1 MSSRDELP
9 SGTIR
14 EGLRIEGVV
23 PLRDRAPKEL
33 LPWSFRQVDKPLP
46 EKQLSIE
53 GADPL
58 LLFGFNDVYLRKIE
72 NAFPDTH
79 ITARGTEIH
88 LEGAE
93 QDIEKVERVFNEMV
107 VLLDRNETLTEDDVD
122 TVLALF
128 DSEEAPA
135 RTDPGEAEA
144 ILFTPDGE
152 VIKPR
157 SPNQER
163 LVSAADANDIV
174 FAIGPAG
181 TGKTYV
187 AVAMAVAALNNHR
200 VNRIVLTRP
209 AVEAGEQLGFLPGD
223 FYEKVDP
230 YLQPLYDAL
239 GDMLPR
245 EKMAEYLEQ
254 DRVEVVPL
262 AYMRGRTL
270 KSSFVIL
277 DEAQNVTTN
286 QMKMFLT
293 RLGPKSQAIV
303 TGDITQTDLTDRG
316 ESGLIQVQD
325 ILQGIDGIDFIYLE
339 REDVVRHRLVREI
352 IAAYEEH
359 DA

>member
-1 MSSRDELP
+1 M
-9 SGTIR
+9 
-14 EGLRIEGVV
+14 
-23 PLRDRAPKEL
+23 
-33 LPWSFRQVDKPLP
+33 P

-72 NAFPDTH
+72 RAFPDTH

-88 LEGAE
+88 LQGDEDA
-93 QDIEKVERVFNEMV
+93 IAKVERVFNEMV
-107 VLLDRNETLTEDDVD
+107 VLLDRNDTLTEDDVE

-128 DSEEAPA
+128 DSEERDAPS
-135 RTDPGEAEA
+135 TGSPDT
-144 ILFTPDGE
+144 ILTTPEGD

-163 LVSAADANDIV
+163 LVNSAQSNDVV

-187 AVAMAVAALNNHR
+187 AVAMAVAALNDHR
-200 VNRIVLTRP
+200 VKRIVLSRP

-230 YLQPLYDAL
+230 YLQPLYDAI
-239 GDMLPR
+239 GDMMPR
-245 EKMAEYLEQ
+245 EQMAEYLEQ

-277 DEAQNVTTN
+277 DEAQNVTTS

-293 RLGPKSQAIV
+293 RLGPKSQAII
-303 TGDITQTDLTDRG
+303 TGDITQTDLQNRS
-316 ESGLIQVQD
+316 ESGLIQVQH
-325 ILQGIDGIDFIYLE
+325 ILKDIDGIDFIYLE

>member
-1 MSSRDELP
+1 
-9 SGTIR
+9 
-14 EGLRIEGVV
+14 
-23 PLRDRAPKEL
+23 
-33 LPWSFRQVDKPLP
+33 LP

-72 NAFPDTH
+72 EAFPDTH

-88 LEGAE
+88 LRGDEEAI
-93 QDIEKVERVFNEMV
+93 DKVERVFNEMV
-107 VLLDRNETLTEDDVD
+107 VLLDRNDTLTEDDVD

-128 DSEEAPA
+128 DSEDGTAAPA
-135 RTDPGEAEA
+135 MEGDTES
-144 ILFTPDGE
+144 ILTTPDGE

-157 SPNQER
+157 SPNQQR
-163 LVSAADANDIV
+163 LVSSAQSNDVV

-187 AVAMAVAALNNHR
+187 AVAMAVAAFNAHR
-200 VNRIVLTRP
+200 VKRIVLSRP

-239 GDMLPR
+239 GDMMPR
-245 EKMAEYLEQ
+245 EQMAEYLEQ

-277 DEAQNVTTN
+277 DEAQNVTTS

-293 RLGPKSQAIV
+293 RLGPKSQAII
-303 TGDITQTDLTDRG
+303 TGDITQTDLQDRS
-316 ESGLIQVQD
+316 ESGLIQVQHILKD
-325 ILQGIDGIDFIYLE
+325 INGIDFIYLE

-352 IAAYEEH
+352 IAAYEQH
-359 DA
+359 DG

>member
-1 MSSRDELP
+1 
-9 SGTIR
+9 
-14 EGLRIEGVV
+14 
-23 PLRDRAPKEL
+23 
-33 LPWSFRQVDKPLP
+33 LP
-46 EKQLSIE
+46 EKTLSIE

-58 LLFGFNDVYLRKIE
+58 HLFGFNDVHLRKIE
-72 NAFPDTH
+72 EAFPDTH

-88 LEGAE
+88 LQGDPESL
-93 QDIEKVERVFNEMV
+93 DKVERVFNEMA
-107 VLLDRNETLTEDDVD
+107 VLLDRNDTLTEDDVD

-128 DSEEAPA
+128 DSEDGAAA
-135 RTDPGEAEA
+135 RDPSDAEA

-163 LVSAADANDIV
+163 LVSAAQSNDVV

-187 AVAMAVAALNNHR
+187 AVAMAVAALNDHR
-200 VNRIVLTRP
+200 VKRIVLSRP

-239 GDMLPR
+239 GDMMPR

-277 DEAQNVTTN
+277 DEAQNVTTS

-293 RLGPKSQAIV
+293 RLGPKSQAII
-303 TGDITQTDLTDRG
+303 TGDITQTDLKHRS
-316 ESGLIQVQD
+316 ESGLVQVQH
-325 ILQGIDGIDFIYLE
+325 ILKGIDGIDFVYLE

>member
-1 MSSRDELP
+1 
-9 SGTIR
+9 
-14 EGLRIEGVV
+14 
-23 PLRDRAPKEL
+23 
-33 LPWSFRQVDKPLP
+33 LP

-53 GADPL
+53 GVDPL

-72 NAFPDTH
+72 DAFPETH

-88 LEGAE
+88 LQGDEE
-93 QDIEKVERVFNEMV
+93 SLEKVEQVFNEMV
-107 VLLDRNETLTEDDVD
+107 VLLNRNDTLTEDDVD

-128 DSEEAPA
+128 DSEEKPTQDAAP
-135 RTDPGEAEA
+135 PEEAET
-144 ILFTPDGE
+144 ILTTPEGE

-157 SPNQER
+157 SPNQKR
-163 LVSAADANDIV
+163 LVQSARSNDV
-174 FAIGPAG
+174 LFAIGPAG

-187 AVAMAVAALNNHR
+187 AVAMAVAALNDHR
-200 VNRIVLTRP
+200 VKRIVLSRP

-277 DEAQNVTTN
+277 DEAQNVTTS

-293 RLGPKSQAIV
+293 RLGPKSQAII
-303 TGDITQTDLTDRG
+303 TGDITQTDLNNRSD
-316 ESGLIQVQD
+316 SGLIQVQH
-325 ILQGIDGIDFIYLE
+325 ILKDIDGIEFIYLE

>member
-1 MSSRDELP
+1 
-9 SGTIR
+9 
-14 EGLRIEGVV
+14 
-23 PLRDRAPKEL
+23 
-33 LPWSFRQVDKPLP
+33 LP

-72 NAFPDTH
+72 EAFPDTH

-88 LEGAE
+88 LQGDEEAI
-93 QDIEKVERVFNEMV
+93 DKVERVFNEMV
-107 VLLDRNETLTEDDVD
+107 VLLDRNDTLTEDDVD

-128 DSEEAPA
+128 DSEDGSA
-135 RTDPGEAEA
+135 TTGDPGDAEA

-157 SPNQER
+157 SPNQQR
-163 LVSAADANDIV
+163 LVSSAQSNDVV

-187 AVAMAVAALNNHR
+187 AVAMAVAALNDHR
-200 VNRIVLTRP
+200 VKRIVLSRP

-239 GDMLPR
+239 GDMMPR
-245 EKMAEYLEQ
+245 EQMAEYLEQ

-277 DEAQNVTTN
+277 DEAQNVTTS

-293 RLGPKSQAIV
+293 RLGPKSQAII
-303 TGDITQTDLTDRG
+303 TGDITQTDLNNRS
-316 ESGLIQVQD
+316 ESGLIQVQH
-325 ILQGIDGIDFIYLE
+325 ILKDIDGIEFVYLE

>member
-1 MSSRDELP
+1 
-9 SGTIR
+9 
-14 EGLRIEGVV
+14 
-23 PLRDRAPKEL
+23 
-33 LPWSFRQVDKPLP
+33 LP

-72 NAFPDTH
+72 DAFPETH

-88 LEGAE
+88 LQGDEE
-93 QDIEKVERVFNEMV
+93 SLEKVEQVFNEMV
-107 VLLDRNETLTEDDVD
+107 VLLNRNDTLTEDDVD

-128 DSEEAPA
+128 DSEDKPTQDAAPLE
-135 RTDPGEAEA
+135 EAET
-144 ILFTPDGE
+144 ILTTPEGE

-157 SPNQER
+157 SPNQKR
-163 LVSAADANDIV
+163 LVQSARSNDV
-174 FAIGPAG
+174 LFAIGPAG

-200 VNRIVLTRP
+200 VKRIVLSRP

-277 DEAQNVTTN
+277 DEAQNVTTS

-293 RLGPKSQAIV
+293 RLGPKSQAII
-303 TGDITQTDLTDRG
+303 TGDITQTDLNNRS
-316 ESGLIQVQD
+316 ESGLIQVQH
-325 ILQGIDGIDFIYLE
+325 ILKDIDGIDFIYLE

>member
-1 MSSRDELP
+1 M
-9 SGTIR
+9 
-14 EGLRIEGVV
+14 
-23 PLRDRAPKEL
+23 
-33 LPWSFRQVDKPLP
+33 P

-58 LLFGFNDVYLRKIE
+58 LLFGFNDVHLRKIE
-72 NAFPDTH
+72 DAFPDTH
-79 ITARGTEIH
+79 ITARGRDIFLRGDE
-88 LEGAE
+88 E
-93 QDIEKVERVFNEMV
+93 DIEKVERVFNEMV
-107 VLLDRNETLTEDDVD
+107 VLLDRNDTLTEDDVD

-128 DSEEAPA
+128 DSENGPA
-135 RTDPGEAEA
+135 TPEPDNAEA

-157 SPNQER
+157 SPNQEQ
-163 LVSAADANDIV
+163 LVSAAQSNDVV

-187 AVAMAVAALNNHR
+187 AVAMAVAALNDHR
-200 VNRIVLTRP
+200 VKRIVLSRP

-239 GDMLPR
+239 GDMMPR
-245 EKMAEYLEQ
+245 EQMAEYLEQ

-270 KSSFVIL
+270 KDSFVIL
-277 DEAQNVTTN
+277 DEAQNVTTS

-303 TGDITQTDLTDRG
+303 TGDITQTDLTHRS
-316 ESGLIQVQD
+316 ESGLVQVQHILRD
-325 ILQGIDGIDFIYLE
+325 INGIDFVYLE

-359 DA
+359 DV

>member
-1 MSSRDELP
+1 M
-9 SGTIR
+9 
-14 EGLRIEGVV
+14 
-23 PLRDRAPKEL
+23 
-33 LPWSFRQVDKPLP
+33 P

-58 LLFGFNDVYLRKIE
+58 LLFGFNDVHLRKIE
-72 NAFPDTH
+72 DAFPETH
-79 ITARGTEIH
+79 ITARGTDIH
-88 LEGAE
+88 LRGDAE
-93 QDIEKVERVFNEMV
+93 TLEKVERVFNEMV
-107 VLLDRNETLTEDDVD
+107 VLLDRNDTLTEDDVD

-128 DSEEAPA
+128 DSDRSDSTPRAPDA
-135 RTDPGEAEA
+135 DA

-157 SPNQER
+157 SPNQKR
-163 LVSAADANDIV
+163 LVSSAQSNDVV

-187 AVAMAVAALNNHR
+187 AVAMAVAALNDHR
-200 VNRIVLTRP
+200 VKKIVLSRP

-245 EKMAEYLEQ
+245 DTLAEYLEQ

-277 DEAQNVTTN
+277 DEAQNVTTS

-293 RLGPKSQAIV
+293 RLGPKSQAII
-303 TGDITQTDLTDRG
+303 TGDVTQTDLQHRSN
-316 ESGLIQVQD
+316 SGLVQVQHILKD
-325 ILQGIDGIDFIYLE
+325 IEGINFIYLE

>member
-1 MSSRDELP
+1 
-9 SGTIR
+9 
-14 EGLRIEGVV
+14 
-23 PLRDRAPKEL
+23 
-33 LPWSFRQVDKPLP
+33 LP
-46 EKQLSIE
+46 EKKLSIE

-72 NAFPDTH
+72 EAFPDTH
-79 ITARGTEIH
+79 ITARGTDIH
-88 LEGAE
+88 LRGDEDA
-93 QDIEKVERVFNEMV
+93 IEKVERVFNEMV
-107 VLLDRNETLTEDDVD
+107 VLLDRNDTLTEDDVE

-128 DSEEAPA
+128 DSEDGTVSSPPTEG
-135 RTDPGEAEA
+135 TAET
-144 ILFTPDGE
+144 ILTTPDGE

-157 SPNQER
+157 SSNQQR
-163 LVSAADANDIV
+163 LVSSAQSNDVV

-187 AVAMAVAALNNHR
+187 AVAMAVAALNAHR
-200 VNRIVLTRP
+200 VKRIVLSRP

-239 GDMLPR
+239 GDMMPR
-245 EKMAEYLEQ
+245 EQMAEYLEQ

-277 DEAQNVTTN
+277 DEAQNVTTS

-303 TGDITQTDLTDRG
+303 TGDVTQTDLNNRS
-316 ESGLIQVQD
+316 ESGLIQVQHILKD
-325 ILQGIDGIDFIYLE
+325 IEGIDFIYLE

>member
-1 MSSRDELP
+1 
-9 SGTIR
+9 
-14 EGLRIEGVV
+14 
-23 PLRDRAPKEL
+23 
-33 LPWSFRQVDKPLP
+33 LP

-72 NAFPDTH
+72 SAFPDTH

-88 LEGAE
+88 LRGDEE
-93 QDIEKVERVFNEMV
+93 DIEKVERVFNEMV
-107 VLLDRNETLTEDDVD
+107 VLLDRNDTLTEDDVE

-128 DSEEAPA
+128 DSEEAE
-135 RTDPGEAEA
+135 TSTLEDPET
-144 ILFTPDGE
+144 ILTTPDGE

-157 SPNQER
+157 SSNQKR
-163 LVSAADANDIV
+163 LVQSAQSNDVV

-187 AVAMAVAALNNHR
+187 AVAMAVAAFNAHR
-200 VNRIVLTRP
+200 VKRIVLSRP

-245 EKMAEYLEQ
+245 EEMAEYLEQ
-254 DRVEVVPL
+254 DRVQVVPL

-277 DEAQNVTTN
+277 DEAQNVTTS

-293 RLGPKSQAIV
+293 RLGPQSQAII
-303 TGDITQTDLTDRG
+303 TGDITQTDLDNRS
-316 ESGLIQVQD
+316 ESGLIQVQHILKD
-325 ILQGIDGIDFIYLE
+325 IEGIEFIYLE

>member
-1 MSSRDELP
+1 M
-9 SGTIR
+9 
-14 EGLRIEGVV
+14 
-23 PLRDRAPKEL
+23 
-33 LPWSFRQVDKPLP
+33 P

-72 NAFPDTH
+72 SAFPDTH

-88 LEGAE
+88 LQGDED
-93 QDIEKVERVFNEMV
+93 DIEKVERVFNEMV
-107 VLLDRNETLTEDDVD
+107 GLLDRNDTLTEDDVE

-128 DSEEAPA
+128 DSEEPD
-135 RTDPGEAEA
+135 TPTVGNAET
-144 ILFTPDGE
+144 ILTTPDDE

-163 LVSAADANDIV
+163 LVRSAESNDVV

-187 AVAMAVAALNNHR
+187 AVAMAVAALNDHR
-200 VNRIVLTRP
+200 VKRIVLSRP

-230 YLQPLYDAL
+230 YLQPLYDAI
-239 GDMLPR
+239 GDMMPR
-245 EKMAEYLEQ
+245 EQMAEYLEQ

-277 DEAQNVTTN
+277 DEAQNVTTS

-293 RLGPKSQAIV
+293 RLGPKSQAII
-303 TGDITQTDLTDRG
+303 TGDITQTDLKNRR
-316 ESGLIQVQD
+316 ESGLIQVQH
-325 ILQGIDGIDFIYLE
+325 ILKDIDGIDFIYLE

>member
-1 MSSRDELP
+1 
-9 SGTIR
+9 
-14 EGLRIEGVV
+14 
-23 PLRDRAPKEL
+23 
-33 LPWSFRQVDKPLP
+33 LP

-53 GADPL
+53 GTDPL

-72 NAFPDTH
+72 NAFPETH

-88 LEGAE
+88 LQGDEE
-93 QDIEKVERVFNEMV
+93 SLEKVEQVFNEMV
-107 VLLDRNETLTEDDVD
+107 VLLNRNDTLTEDDVE

-128 DSEEAPA
+128 DSENPQQDDA
-135 RTDPGEAEA
+135 TLDDAET
-144 ILFTPDGE
+144 ILTTPEGE

-157 SPNQER
+157 SPNQKR
-163 LVSAADANDIV
+163 LVQSAQSNDV
-174 FAIGPAG
+174 LFAIGPAG

-187 AVAMAVAALNNHR
+187 AVAMAVAALNEHR
-200 VNRIVLTRP
+200 VKRIVLSRP

-277 DEAQNVTTN
+277 DEAQNVTTS

-293 RLGPKSQAIV
+293 RLGPKSQAII
-303 TGDITQTDLTDRG
+303 TGDITQTDLNNRS
-316 ESGLIQVQD
+316 ESGLIQVQH
-325 ILQGIDGIDFIYLE
+325 ILKDIDGIEFIYLE

>member
-1 MSSRDELP
+1 M
-9 SGTIR
+9 
-14 EGLRIEGVV
+14 
-23 PLRDRAPKEL
+23 
-33 LPWSFRQVDKPLP
+33 P

-72 NAFPDTH
+72 RAFPDTH

-88 LEGAE
+88 LQGDEDA
-93 QDIEKVERVFNEMV
+93 IEKVERVFNEMV
-107 VLLDRNETLTEDDVD
+107 VLLDRNDTLTEDDVE

-128 DSEEAPA
+128 DSEERDAPS
-135 RTDPGEAEA
+135 TGSPDT
-144 ILFTPDGE
+144 ILTTPEGD

-163 LVSAADANDIV
+163 LVNSAQSNDVV

-187 AVAMAVAALNNHR
+187 AVAMAVAALNDHR
-200 VNRIVLTRP
+200 VKRIVLSRP

-230 YLQPLYDAL
+230 YLQPLYDAI
-239 GDMLPR
+239 GDMMPR
-245 EKMAEYLEQ
+245 EQMAEYLEQ

-277 DEAQNVTTN
+277 DEAQNVTTS

-293 RLGPKSQAIV
+293 RLGPKSQAII
-303 TGDITQTDLTDRG
+303 TGDITQTDLQNRS
-316 ESGLIQVQD
+316 ESGLIQVQH
-325 ILQGIDGIDFIYLE
+325 ILKDIDGIDFIYLE

>member
-1 MSSRDELP
+1 M
-9 SGTIR
+9 
-14 EGLRIEGVV
+14 
-23 PLRDRAPKEL
+23 
-33 LPWSFRQVDKPLP
+33 P

-72 NAFPDTH
+72 NAFPETH

-88 LEGAE
+88 LQGDEEAL
-93 QDIEKVERVFNEMV
+93 DKVERVFNEMV
-107 VLLDRNETLTEDDVD
+107 VLLNRNETLTEDDVD
-122 TVLALF
+122 TILALF
-128 DSEEAPA
+128 DSE
-135 RTDPGEAEA
+135 DGESPTLDDAET
-144 ILFTPDGE
+144 ILTTPDGE

-157 SPNQER
+157 SPNQKR
-163 LVSAADANDIV
+163 LVQSARANDV
-174 FAIGPAG
+174 LFAIGPAG

-187 AVAMAVAALNNHR
+187 AVAMAVAALNQHR
-200 VNRIVLTRP
+200 VKRIVLSRP

-245 EKMAEYLEQ
+245 EKMAEYLEE
-254 DRVEVVPL
+254 DRIEVVPL

-277 DEAQNVTTN
+277 DEAQNVTTS

-293 RLGPKSQAIV
+293 RLGPKSQAII
-303 TGDITQTDLTDRG
+303 TGDITQTDLDNRRD
-316 ESGLIQVQD
+316 SGLIQVQH
-325 ILQGIDGIDFIYLE
+325 ILKDIDGIDFIYLE
-339 REDVVRHRLVREI
+339 RDDVVRHRLVREI

>member
-1 MSSRDELP
+1 LLRARPVSR
-9 SGTIR
+9 
-14 EGLRIEGVV
+14 
-23 PLRDRAPKEL
+23 
-33 LPWSFRQVDKPLP
+33 SFGQPYKPLP

-72 NAFPDTH
+72 EAFPDTH

-88 LEGAE
+88 LRGDEEAI
-93 QDIEKVERVFNEMV
+93 DKVERVFNEMV
-107 VLLDRNETLTEDDVD
+107 VLLDRNDTLTEDDVD

-128 DSEEAPA
+128 DSGDGATTAPP
-135 RTDPGEAEA
+135 TEGEAET
-144 ILFTPDGE
+144 ILTTPDGE

-157 SPNQER
+157 SPNQQR
-163 LVSAADANDIV
+163 LVSSANSNDVV

-187 AVAMAVAALNNHR
+187 AVAMAVAALNAHR
-200 VNRIVLTRP
+200 VKRIVLSRP

-239 GDMLPR
+239 GDMMPR
-245 EKMAEYLEQ
+245 EQMAEYLEQ

-277 DEAQNVTTN
+277 DEAQNVTTS

-293 RLGPKSQAIV
+293 RLGPKSQAII
-303 TGDITQTDLTDRG
+303 TGDITQTDLQNRG
-316 ESGLIQVQD
+316 ESGLIQVQHILKD
-325 ILQGIDGIDFIYLE
+325 INGIDFIYLE

>member
-1 MSSRDELP
+1 M
-9 SGTIR
+9 
-14 EGLRIEGVV
+14 
-23 PLRDRAPKEL
+23 
-33 LPWSFRQVDKPLP
+33 P

-72 NAFPDTH
+72 DAFPETH
-79 ITARGTEIH
+79 IAARGTEIH
-88 LEGAE
+88 LQGDEEAL
-93 QDIEKVERVFNEMV
+93 DKVERVFNEMV
-107 VLLDRNETLTEDDVD
+107 VLLNRNETLTEDDVD
-122 TVLALF
+122 TILALF
-128 DSEEAPA
+128 DSE
-135 RTDPGEAEA
+135 DGESATMDDAET
-144 ILFTPDGE
+144 ILTTPDGE

-157 SPNQER
+157 SPNQKR
-163 LVSAADANDIV
+163 LVQSARANDV
-174 FAIGPAG
+174 LFAIGPAG

-187 AVAMAVAALNNHR
+187 AVAMAVAALNQHR
-200 VNRIVLTRP
+200 VKRIVLSRP

-254 DRVEVVPL
+254 SRIEVVPL

-277 DEAQNVTTN
+277 DEAQNVTTS

-293 RLGPKSQAIV
+293 RLGPKSQAII
-303 TGDITQTDLTDRG
+303 TGDITQTDLNNRSD
-316 ESGLIQVQD
+316 SGLIQVQH
-325 ILQGIDGIDFIYLE
+325 ILKDIDGIKFIYLE

>member
-1 MSSRDELP
+1 M
-9 SGTIR
+9 
-14 EGLRIEGVV
+14 
-23 PLRDRAPKEL
+23 
-33 LPWSFRQVDKPLP
+33 P
-46 EKQLSIE
+46 EKKLNIE

-58 LLFGFNDVYLRKIE
+58 LLFGFNDAHLRKIE
-72 NAFPDTH
+72 DAFPETH

-93 QDIEKVERVFNEMV
+93 DDLQKVERVFDEMV
-107 VLLDRNETLTEDDVD
+107 VLLDRNDHLTEEDVE

-128 DSEEAPA
+128 DSEDSSPSPPTESAG
-135 RTDPGEAEA
+135 REA

-163 LVSAADANDIV
+163 LVQSAADNDVV

-187 AVAMAVAALNNHR
+187 AVALAVAALNNHE
-200 VNRIVLTRP
+200 VDRIVLSRP
-209 AVEAGEQLGFLPGD
+209 AVEAGEELGFLPGD
-223 FYEKVDP
+223 FYEKVAP
-230 YLQPLYDAL
+230 YLRPLYDAL
-239 GDMLPR
+239 GDMMPR
-245 EKMAEYLEQ
+245 DELAESLEQ

-277 DEAQNVTTN
+277 DEAQNATTS

-293 RLGPKSQAIV
+293 RLGPHSQAIV
-303 TGDITQTDLTDRG
+303 TGDITQTDLQSRG
-316 ESGLIQVQD
+316 QSGLIQVQHILED
-325 ILQGIDGIDFIYLE
+325 ISGIDFVYLE
-339 REDVVRHRLVREI
+339 REDVARHRLVREI

-359 DA
+359 DE

>member
-1 MSSRDELP
+1 
-9 SGTIR
+9 
-14 EGLRIEGVV
+14 
-23 PLRDRAPKEL
+23 
-33 LPWSFRQVDKPLP
+33 LP

-72 NAFPDTH
+72 DAFPDTH

-88 LEGAE
+88 LQGDEEA
-93 QDIEKVERVFNEMV
+93 IEKVERVFNEMV
-107 VLLDRNETLTEDDVD
+107 VLLDRNDTLTEDDVD

-128 DSEEAPA
+128 DPEDGSTASA
-135 RTDPGEAEA
+135 DTGEAEA

-163 LVSAADANDIV
+163 LVSSAQSNDVV

-187 AVAMAVAALNNHR
+187 AVAMAVAALNDHR
-200 VNRIVLTRP
+200 VKRIVLSRP

-239 GDMLPR
+239 GDMMPR
-245 EKMAEYLEQ
+245 EQMAEYLEQ

-277 DEAQNVTTN
+277 DEAQNVTTS

-293 RLGPKSQAIV
+293 RLGPKSQAII
-303 TGDITQTDLTDRG
+303 TGDVTQTDLNNRSN
-316 ESGLIQVQD
+316 SGLIQVQHILKD
-325 ILQGIDGIDFIYLE
+325 IEGIEFIYLE

>member
-1 MSSRDELP
+1 MAP
-9 SGTIR
+9 FCP
-14 EGLRIEGVV
+14 
-23 PLRDRAPKEL
+23 PLAQPHI
-33 LPWSFRQVDKPLP
+33 PLP

-58 LLFGFNDVYLRKIE
+58 LLFGFNDVHLRKIE
-72 NAFPDTH
+72 EAFPNTH
-79 ITARGTEIH
+79 ITARGTDIH
-88 LEGAE
+88 LQGDA
-93 QDIEKVERVFNEMV
+93 DTLEKVERVFNEMV
-107 VLLDRNETLTEDDVD
+107 VLLDRNDTLTEDDVE

-128 DSEEAPA
+128 DSSS
-135 RTDPGEAEA
+135 TDSSQTPRDADA
-144 ILFTPDGE
+144 ILTTPEGE

-163 LVSAADANDIV
+163 LVSTAQSNDVV

-200 VNRIVLTRP
+200 VKRIVLSRP

-270 KSSFVIL
+270 KDSFVIL
-277 DEAQNVTTN
+277 DEAQNVTTS

-293 RLGPKSQAIV
+293 RLGPQSQAII
-303 TGDITQTDLTDRG
+303 TGDVTQTDLQHRS
-316 ESGLIQVQD
+316 ESGLVQVQHILKD
-325 ILQGIDGIDFIYLE
+325 IEGINFIYLE

>member
-1 MSSRDELP
+1 M
-9 SGTIR
+9 
-14 EGLRIEGVV
+14 
-23 PLRDRAPKEL
+23 
-33 LPWSFRQVDKPLP
+33 P

-58 LLFGFNDVYLRKIE
+58 LLFGFNDVHLRKIE
-72 NAFPDTH
+72 EAFPNTH
-79 ITARGTEIH
+79 ITARGTDIH
-88 LEGAE
+88 LQGDA
-93 QDIEKVERVFNEMV
+93 DTLEKVERVFNEMV
-107 VLLDRNETLTEDDVD
+107 VLLDRNDTLTEDDVD
-122 TVLALF
+122 TILALF
-128 DSEEAPA
+128 DSDS
-135 RTDPGEAEA
+135 TDASPTPRDAEA
-144 ILFTPDGE
+144 ILTTPDGE

-157 SPNQER
+157 SPNQKR
-163 LVSAADANDIV
+163 LVSTAESNDVV

-200 VNRIVLTRP
+200 VKKIVLSRP

-270 KSSFVIL
+270 KDSFVIL
-277 DEAQNVTTN
+277 DEAQNVTTS

-293 RLGPKSQAIV
+293 RLGPKSQAII
-303 TGDITQTDLTDRG
+303 TGDVTQTDLQHRS
-316 ESGLIQVQD
+316 ESGLVQVQHILKD
-325 ILQGIDGIDFIYLE
+325 IEGIDFIYLE

>member
-1 MSSRDELP
+1 M
-9 SGTIR
+9 
-14 EGLRIEGVV
+14 
-23 PLRDRAPKEL
+23 
-33 LPWSFRQVDKPLP
+33 P

-58 LLFGFNDVYLRKIE
+58 LLFGFNDVHLRKIE
-72 NAFPDTH
+72 EAFPDTH
-79 ITARGTEIH
+79 ITARGTDIH
-88 LEGAE
+88 LQGDAE
-93 QDIEKVERVFNEMV
+93 TLEKVERVFNEMV
-107 VLLDRNETLTEDDVD
+107 VLLDRNDTLTEDDVD

-128 DSEEAPA
+128 DSNSTDTSSPA
-135 RTDPGEAEA
+135 RDTDT
-144 ILFTPDGE
+144 ILTTPDGE

-163 LVSAADANDIV
+163 LVSTAESNDVV

-200 VNRIVLTRP
+200 VKRIVLSRP

-230 YLQPLYDAL
+230 YLQPLYDAI
-239 GDMLPR
+239 GDMMPR
-245 EKMAEYLEQ
+245 EQMAEYLEQ

-270 KSSFVIL
+270 KDSFVIL
-277 DEAQNVTTN
+277 DEAQNVTTS

-293 RLGPKSQAIV
+293 RLGPKSQAII
-303 TGDITQTDLTDRG
+303 TGDVTQTDLKHRS
-316 ESGLIQVQD
+316 ESGLVQVQHILKD
-325 ILQGIDGIDFIYLE
+325 IEGINFIYLE

>member
-1 MSSRDELP
+1 MGERSAGAGPFNDPYSLAQRSR
-9 SGTIR
+9 
-14 EGLRIEGVV
+14 
-23 PLRDRAPKEL
+23 
-33 LPWSFRQVDKPLP
+33 PLP

-58 LLFGFNDVYLRKIE
+58 LLFGFNDVHLRKIE
-72 NAFPDTH
+72 DAFPDTH
-79 ITARGTEIH
+79 ITARGSDIFLRGDE
-88 LEGAE
+88 E
-93 QDIEKVERVFNEMV
+93 DIEKVERVFNEMV
-107 VLLDRNETLTEDDVD
+107 VLLDRNDTLTEDDVD

-128 DSEEAPA
+128 DSENGAATPEP
-135 RTDPGEAEA
+135 DNAEA

-157 SPNQER
+157 SPNQEK
-163 LVSAADANDIV
+163 LVSAAQSNDVV

-187 AVAMAVAALNNHR
+187 AVAMAVAALNDHR
-200 VNRIVLTRP
+200 VKRIVLSRP

-239 GDMLPR
+239 GDMMPR
-245 EKMAEYLEQ
+245 EQMAEYLEQ

-270 KSSFVIL
+270 KDSFVIL
-277 DEAQNVTTN
+277 DEAQNVTTS

-303 TGDITQTDLTDRG
+303 TGDITQTDLKHRS
-316 ESGLIQVQD
+316 ESGLVQVQHILKD
-325 ILQGIDGIDFIYLE
+325 IKGIDFVYLE

-359 DA
+359 DV

>member
-1 MSSRDELP
+1 
-9 SGTIR
+9 
-14 EGLRIEGVV
+14 
-23 PLRDRAPKEL
+23 
-33 LPWSFRQVDKPLP
+33 LP

-58 LLFGFNDVYLRKIE
+58 LLFGFNDVHLRKIE
-72 NAFPDTH
+72 DAFPDTH
-79 ITARGTEIH
+79 ITARGRDIFLRGDE
-88 LEGAE
+88 E
-93 QDIEKVERVFNEMV
+93 DIEKVERVFNEMV
-107 VLLDRNETLTEDDVD
+107 VLLDRNDTLTEDDVD

-128 DSEEAPA
+128 DSENGPA
-135 RTDPGEAEA
+135 TPEPDNAEA

-157 SPNQER
+157 SPNQEQ
-163 LVSAADANDIV
+163 LVSAAQSNDVV

-187 AVAMAVAALNNHR
+187 AVAMAVAALNDHR
-200 VNRIVLTRP
+200 VKRIVLSRP

-239 GDMLPR
+239 GDMMPR
-245 EKMAEYLEQ
+245 EQMAEYLEQ

-270 KSSFVIL
+270 KDSFVIL
-277 DEAQNVTTN
+277 DEAQNVTTS

-303 TGDITQTDLTDRG
+303 TGDITQTDLTHRS
-316 ESGLIQVQD
+316 ESGLVQVQHILRD
-325 ILQGIDGIDFIYLE
+325 INGIDFVYLE

-359 DA
+359 DV

>member
-1 MSSRDELP
+1 M
-9 SGTIR
+9 
-14 EGLRIEGVV
+14 
-23 PLRDRAPKEL
+23 
-33 LPWSFRQVDKPLP
+33 P

-72 NAFPDTH
+72 EAFPDTH

-88 LEGAE
+88 LRGDA
-93 QDIEKVERVFNEMV
+93 DSLEKVERVFNELV
-107 VLLDRNETLTEDDVD
+107 VLLDRNETLTEDDVE

-128 DSEEAPA
+128 DSE
-135 RTDPGEAEA
+135 TAEA
-144 ILFTPDGE
+144 TTRPSDAETILSTPDGE

-163 LVSAADANDIV
+163 LVSAAQSNDVV

-187 AVAMAVAALNNHR
+187 AVAMAVAALNEHR
-200 VNRIVLTRP
+200 VKRIVLSRP

-245 EKMAEYLEQ
+245 EKLAEYLEQ

-277 DEAQNVTTN
+277 DEAQNVTTS

-293 RLGPKSQAIV
+293 RLGPKSQAII
-303 TGDITQTDLTDRG
+303 TGDVTQTDLQHRS
-316 ESGLIQVQD
+316 ESGLVQVQHILKD
-325 ILQGIDGIDFIYLE
+325 IQGIKFIYLE

>member
-1 MSSRDELP
+1 
-9 SGTIR
+9 
-14 EGLRIEGVV
+14 
-23 PLRDRAPKEL
+23 
-33 LPWSFRQVDKPLP
+33 LP

-53 GADPL
+53 GSDPL

-72 NAFPDTH
+72 EAFPDTH

-88 LEGAE
+88 LEGDE
-93 QDIEKVERVFNEMV
+93 DDLEKVERVFNEMA
-107 VLLDRNETLTEDDVD
+107 VLLDRNDTLTEDDVD

-128 DSEEAPA
+128 DSENGSPSTE
-135 RTDPGEAEA
+135 PGTADA
-144 ILFTPDGE
+144 ILRTPDGE

-157 SPNQER
+157 SPNQKR
-163 LVSAADANDIV
+163 LVSSVQSNDVV
-174 FAIGPAG
+174 FCIGPAG

-187 AVAMAVAALNNHR
+187 AVAMAVAALNDHR
-200 VNRIVLTRP
+200 VKRIVLSRP

-245 EKMAEYLEQ
+245 ETLAEYLEQ

-277 DEAQNVTTN
+277 DEAQNVTTS

-293 RLGPKSQAIV
+293 RLGPKSQAVV
-303 TGDITQTDLTDRG
+303 TGDITQTDLKHRS
-316 ESGLIQVQD
+316 ESGLIQVQHILRD
-325 ILQGIDGIDFIYLE
+325 IAGIDFVYLE

-359 DA
+359 DE

>member
-1 MSSRDELP
+1 
-9 SGTIR
+9 
-14 EGLRIEGVV
+14 
-23 PLRDRAPKEL
+23 
-33 LPWSFRQVDKPLP
+33 LP

-53 GADPL
+53 GTDPL

-72 NAFPDTH
+72 DAFPETH

-88 LEGAE
+88 LQGDEE
-93 QDIEKVERVFNEMV
+93 SLEKVEQVFNEMV
-107 VLLDRNETLTEDDVD
+107 VLLNRNDTLTEDDVE

-128 DSEEAPA
+128 DSENPQQDDA
-135 RTDPGEAEA
+135 TLDDAET
-144 ILFTPDGE
+144 ILTTPEGE

-157 SPNQER
+157 SPNQKR
-163 LVSAADANDIV
+163 LVQSAQSNDV
-174 FAIGPAG
+174 LFAIGPAG

-187 AVAMAVAALNNHR
+187 AVAMAVAALNEHR
-200 VNRIVLTRP
+200 VKRIVLSRP

-277 DEAQNVTTN
+277 DEAQNVTTS

-293 RLGPKSQAIV
+293 RLGPKSQAII
-303 TGDITQTDLTDRG
+303 TGDITQTDLNNRS
-316 ESGLIQVQD
+316 ESGLIQVQH
-325 ILQGIDGIDFIYLE
+325 ILKDIDGIEFIYLE

>member
-1 MSSRDELP
+1 M
-9 SGTIR
+9 
-14 EGLRIEGVV
+14 
-23 PLRDRAPKEL
+23 
-33 LPWSFRQVDKPLP
+33 P

-72 NAFPDTH
+72 DAFPETH

-88 LEGAE
+88 LQGDEEAL
-93 QDIEKVERVFNEMV
+93 DKVERVFNEMV
-107 VLLDRNETLTEDDVD
+107 VLLNRNETLTEDDVD

-128 DSEEAPA
+128 DSE
-135 RTDPGEAEA
+135 DGESTTLDDAET
-144 ILFTPDGE
+144 ILTTPDGE

-157 SPNQER
+157 SPNQKR
-163 LVSAADANDIV
+163 LVQSARANDV
-174 FAIGPAG
+174 LFAIGPAG

-187 AVAMAVAALNNHR
+187 AVAMAVAALNQHR
-200 VNRIVLTRP
+200 VKRIVLSRP

-277 DEAQNVTTN
+277 DEAQNVTTS

-293 RLGPKSQAIV
+293 RLGPKSQAII
-303 TGDITQTDLTDRG
+303 TGDITQTDLDNRRD
-316 ESGLIQVQD
+316 SGLIQVQH
-325 ILQGIDGIDFIYLE
+325 ILKDIDGIDFIYLE

>member
-1 MSSRDELP
+1 
-9 SGTIR
+9 
-14 EGLRIEGVV
+14 
-23 PLRDRAPKEL
+23 
-33 LPWSFRQVDKPLP
+33 LP

-58 LLFGFNDVYLRKIE
+58 HLFGFNDVYLRKIE
-72 NAFPDTH
+72 SAFPDTH

-88 LEGAE
+88 LRGDEE
-93 QDIEKVERVFNEMV
+93 DIEKVERVFNEMV

-128 DSEEAPA
+128 DSEDADGTPLA
-135 RTDPGEAEA
+135 DKEA
-144 ILFTPDGE
+144 ILTTPDGE
-152 VIKPR
+152 VIRPR
-157 SPNQER
+157 SPNQQR
-163 LVSAADANDIV
+163 LLQSAQSNDVV

-187 AVAMAVAALNNHR
+187 AVAMAVAALNDHR
-200 VNRIVLTRP
+200 VKRIVLSRP

-239 GDMLPR
+239 GDMMPR
-245 EKMAEYLEQ
+245 EQMAEYLEQ

-277 DEAQNVTTN
+277 DEAQNVTTS

-293 RLGPKSQAIV
+293 RLGPKSQAII
-303 TGDITQTDLTDRG
+303 TGDITQTDLKDRS
-316 ESGLIQVQD
+316 ESGLIQVQHILKD
-325 ILQGIDGIDFIYLE
+325 IEGIDFIYLE

-359 DA
+359 DG